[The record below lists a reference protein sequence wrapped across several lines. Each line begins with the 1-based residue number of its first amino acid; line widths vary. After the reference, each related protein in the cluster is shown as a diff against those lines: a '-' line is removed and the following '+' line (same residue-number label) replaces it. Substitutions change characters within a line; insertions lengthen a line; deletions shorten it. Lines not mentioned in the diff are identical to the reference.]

1 MKQNGW
7 VFISH
12 SHQDIEN
19 VRRIRNKLESLGFEP
34 LLFYLKCLSDKDE
47 IEELIKREIREREW
61 FIYADSKNA
70 RNSEWVRTEREY
82 IETLSGKK
90 VFTVDLSAEPQE
102 QMAAIEHMARQMKV
116 FIAASRRDRPLTE
129 ALKEALLSHD
139 MQIITDEDITVGASW
154 INSVRNE
161 IGEASRDG
169 FVLLVISQNSENSET
184 VVREA
189 EMALASGGKIVPI
202 LVGGAHMPYPL
213 LDKLGSAFAV
223 SLSDSPTKDELA
235 RVVAAIEARVS
246 YYESDYTE
254 SQGFRYAKRITLPPI
269 SRIDADTFALCEE
282 LREVTVPESVIYI
295 EATAFES
302 LGDILVHCYPDS
314 YAERFCKIHQIRYDL
329 IGETV

>member
-1 MKQNGW
+1 
-7 VFISH
+7 
-12 SHQDIEN
+12 
-19 VRRIRNKLESLGFEP
+19 
-34 LLFYLKCLSDKDE
+34 
-47 IEELIKREIREREW
+47 
-61 FIYADSKNA
+61 
-70 RNSEWVRTEREY
+70 
-82 IETLSGKK
+82 
-90 VFTVDLSAEPQE
+90 
-102 QMAAIEHMARQMKV
+102 
-116 FIAASRRDRPLTE
+116 
-129 ALKEALLSHD
+129 

-223 SLSDSPTKDELA
+223 SLSESPTKEELA

-282 LREVTVPESVIYI
+282 LEELTIPSSVVYI
-295 EATAFES
+295 DSAAFTG
-302 LGDILVHCYPDS
+302 LDNILIRCYPGS
-314 YAERFCKIHQIRYDL
+314 YAERFCKIHLLRYEL
-329 IGETV
+329 IGEAI